1 MSLVNDTNIQRAV
14 EYIRTHEPPF
24 EVLRI
29 AREIHAG
36 PWEVIHAL
44 LSEGLQAEYKWRTCG
59 VHDTQWVRNEQ
70 EEEQKD
76 GTDRAD

>member
-24 EVLRI
+24 EVFRI

-36 PWEVIHAL
+36 PLDVIHAL
-44 LSEGLQAEYKWRTCG
+44 LSEGLQAENKWRPCCG
-59 VHDTQWVRNEQ
+59 FLDTQWVRY
-70 EEEQKD
+70 KT
-76 GTDRAD
+76 GTKENK